1 MIPMQIN
8 SDVLKKI
15 DFLVGSGDYLL
26 SSDKTPCRR
35 IFDEK
40 VISFLDK
47 VAHVLLSDS
56 KNRIYSDI
64 IAWAFWIRK
73 SSILSEKKRYEGKLE
88 SKLGRGIAFHIA
100 PSNVPVNFAVS
111 LVSSLLA
118 GNISIVRVSSKDF
131 VQVKIIC
138 EALSSVLLQDEF
150 RELSPYI
157 IIVRYERDTE
167 ISSILSSACDLRIV
181 WGGNKTVSEFR
192 AFPLK
197 PRAVEMTF
205 PDRHSFVIIDADAY
219 LKEDPK
225 KIANLFYI
233 DTFFSDQNACSS
245 PRAVIW
251 CGKNIE
257 QSRAVFWDS
266 IQKLVD
272 EKYSMEP
279 ILAVDKL
286 NSFCDLVLSEE
297 SSDFVVK
304 KEGADNRIVRVE
316 VNSLNDALMSYKMGG
331 GYFFEYVTE
340 NLEEIVPLC
349 SKECQ
354 TVSYLGVDPE
364 KIKALVLNHG
374 LYGVD
379 RIVPIGHTMDLEFYW
394 DGYDMIDTMSRN
406 VDVLRVSAKI

>member
-1 MIPMQIN
+1 MIRMQIN

-15 DFLVGSGDYLL
+15 DFLVGEEDYLL
-26 SSDKTPCRR
+26 SSDNTPCRK
-35 IFDEK
+35 IFDD
-40 VISFLDK
+40 VVVSFLDK
-47 VAHVLLSDS
+47 VAHVILSDS
-56 KNRIYSDI
+56 KNRSYSDV

-73 SSILSEKKRYEGKLE
+73 SSILSEKKRYEGKLD

-118 GNISIVRVSSKDF
+118 GNVSIVRVSSKDF

-138 EALSSVLLQDEF
+138 EALSSVLKQEEF

-157 IIVRYERDTE
+157 IIIRYERDNE
-167 ISSILSSACDLRIV
+167 ISSILSSACDLRVV

-192 AFPLK
+192 SFSLR

-219 LKEDPK
+219 LKKDPK
-225 KIANLFYI
+225 KIAELFYI
-233 DTFFSDQNACSS
+233 DTFFTDQNACSS

-251 CGKNIE
+251 FGQNVEKGRTI
-257 QSRAVFWDS
+257 FWNC
-266 IQKLVD
+266 IRKLVD

-297 SSDFVVK
+297 SSNFVVK
-304 KEGADNRIVRVE
+304 RDGDDNRIVRVE
-316 VNSLNDALMSYKMGG
+316 VKSIKGDLMSYKMGG
-331 GYFFEYVTE
+331 GYFFEYVTDS
-340 NLEEIVPLC
+340 LEDVIPLC

-364 KIKALVLNHG
+364 RIKSLVLNYG

-394 DGYDMIDTMSRN
+394 DGYDMIDAMSRN